1 MEFQGPREMHEKKK
15 IEKLLLIIR
24 FIVIIILKNKT
35 KILYRFY
42 QYCTSSFFISAYI
55 LDKIFSQKN

>member
-42 QYCTSSFFISAYI
+42 NTSSFFISG